1 MIAPLNHA
9 CILSSSHLL
18 HFHRP
23 RPVVLL
29 HHEKNRVADWCDL
42 NDLFYSELS
51 ELCAHNRKVN
61 MNQFSLRFPNKVQ
74 GVNTADVLM
83 IKCVCICSYAFSI
96 LPKGYGPSIECAL
109 VVIRLA
115 FPFPHTFLKVCT
127 RAHRFHWSLLLFVS
141 LCYRCK
147 IKYTL
152 QGLKQ

>member
-1 MIAPLNHA
+1 MLAPLNHA

-61 MNQFSLRFPNKVQ
+61 MNQFSLRLRQSKHSWCSDDQMCVHLLLCFFHPTQ
-74 GVNTADVLM
+74 GLWAIDWM
-83 IKCVCICSYAFSI
+83 CFS
-96 LPKGYGPSIECAL
+96 GD
-109 VVIRLA
+109 
-115 FPFPHTFLKVCT
+115 PFGISVSSHSCT